1 MSERKSIHLN
11 VQGMTC
17 QGCVNAVTRVVKK
30 SDPQADVKI
39 DLASGKVDIESDVD
53 AALVT
58 AAIEK
63 AGYGAQ
69 LR

>member
-39 DLASGKVDIESDVD
+39 DLSSGKVDIESDVD
-53 AALVT
+53 AALVA

>member
-1 MSERKSIHLN
+1 MSERKSIHLQ

-17 QGCVNAVTRVVKK
+17 QGCVNAVTRVIKK

-39 DLASGKVDIESDVD
+39 ELASGKVDVESTAD
-53 AALVT
+53 AAAIA
-58 AAIEK
+58 AAIDK
-63 AGYGAQ
+63 AGYSAQ

>member
-1 MSERKSIHLN
+1 MSERKTIHLD

-30 SDPQADVKI
+30 NDPEADVTI
-39 DLASGKVDIESDVD
+39 ELSSGKVDIETSID
-53 AALVT
+53 AAALS

-63 AGYGAQ
+63 AGYTAQ
-69 LR
+69 VR